1 MPTSKK
7 PRKIYKPK
15 KVLINPLG
23 FVVEQ
28 SSSLASQ
35 HQNYLLDLKIKTHSA
50 MLALTTGRA
59 TKQDMDCV
67 IQMYNIL
74 DAFRLIGIKGLEA
87 EIDASSEAIFAICHR
102 TAKAGKFIAT
112 GSEIKTLNTLIDYHD
127 ELMEHISVKQ
137 LDDAVKLAKHIIRN
151 GKAKP
156 LPEVTT

>member
-1 MPTSKK
+1 MRKRSKY
-7 PRKIYKPK
+7 RPK
-15 KVLINPLG
+15 ERLLNPVG
-23 FVVEQ
+23 FVVEN
-28 SSSLASQ
+28 SKGLAEQ
-35 HQNYLLDLKIKTHSA
+35 HQAYLLELKIKTHGA
-50 MLALTTGRA
+50 MLALTRGEA
-59 TKQDMDCV
+59 TRKDMDYL
-67 IQMYNIL
+67 IQTYNIME
-74 DAFRLIGIKGLEA
+74 AFKLIGIKGLEA
-87 EIDASSEAIFAICHR
+87 EIDASSEAIFAICDR

>member
-1 MPTSKK
+1 MRKRSKY
-7 PRKIYKPK
+7 RPK
-15 KVLINPLG
+15 ERLLNPVG
-23 FVVEQ
+23 FVVEN
-28 SSSLASQ
+28 SKGLAEQ
-35 HQNYLLDLKIKTHSA
+35 HRGYLLDLKIKNHAA
-50 MLALTTGRA
+50 MLALTRGEA
-59 TKQDMDCV
+59 TRKDMDCV

-74 DAFRLIGIKGLEA
+74 EAFKLIGIKGLEA

-112 GSEIKTLNTLIDYHD
+112 GSEIKTLNDLIDYHD

-137 LDDAVKLAKHIIRN
+137 LDDAVKLARHIIRN

>member
-1 MPTSKK
+1 MRKRSKY
-7 PRKIYKPK
+7 RPK
-15 KVLINPLG
+15 ERLLNPVG
-23 FVVEQ
+23 FVVEN
-28 SSSLASQ
+28 SKGLAEQ
-35 HQNYLLDLKIKTHSA
+35 HRGYLLDLKIKNHAA
-50 MLALTTGRA
+50 MLALTRGEA
-59 TKQDMDCV
+59 TRKDMDCV

-74 DAFRLIGIKGLEA
+74 DAFRLIGIKGLET
-87 EIDASSEAIFAICHR
+87 EIDASSEAIFAICDR